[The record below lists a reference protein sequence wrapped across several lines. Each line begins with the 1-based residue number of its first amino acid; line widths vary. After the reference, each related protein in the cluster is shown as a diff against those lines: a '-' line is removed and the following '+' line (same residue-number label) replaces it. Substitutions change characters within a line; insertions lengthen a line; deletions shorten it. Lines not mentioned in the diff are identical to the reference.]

1 METKIWIVT
10 PYDAMQKLAEQ
21 VLHERI
27 AELRDCNF
35 SVTTSHTDIAGFQN
49 SLTEL
54 RKAKEWGAEA
64 IISRGG
70 TAVYIAEHTDIPVV
84 EIQVTALDIL
94 HAFRRASLEPALV
107 GIAGSENITYE
118 CDSLYDFLGLRLRQ
132 ISLHDDHDFSGMQQA
147 VSEGIQA
154 IVGDA
159 VAIRFAASIGMPGYL
174 IESGK
179 ASIYK
184 AIREA
189 VSLAKV
195 RRREQAR
202 SELLKTIIDA
212 SGDGIVAIDDK
223 TNITLMNQVAEKMFH
238 TSRALAIGTSVESLI
253 PNTRLPHVLKTGE
266 AEIGEVQMI
275 GTGPIATKRIPI
287 KSGLNVTGV
296 VATFQEVSQLQ
307 RFEQSVRR
315 KLHDKGLAAK
325 HHLYQIV
332 GESTAIA
339 NAKELARTY
348 AVTDSTVLI
357 TGESGTGKELFAQS
371 IHNLSPRRNSSFV
384 AINCAALPETLLESE
399 LFGYEEG
406 AFSGAKKGGKAGLA
420 ELAHGGTL
428 FLDEISEMPLALQA
442 RILRMLQEKEVMRI
456 GGHKIIP
463 VNIRILCATNQDLDA
478 LVAAGRFRE
487 DLYYRLDVLSLHLPP
502 LRERPTDIDLL
513 AAHFLGR
520 FAAERSG
527 STKTL
532 SDDARRMLLQHS
544 WPGNVRELANV
555 LERLVLLSPGAVID
569 RIALEK
575 ALPPKKRQSVAANIA
590 PKDPWAIVKELR
602 QAGLGAR
609 KIAKLLSQQG
619 HDIKYYQIAYRMD
632 KGDPR

>member
-1 METKIWIVT
+1 MNKKIWIVT
-10 PYDAMQKLAEQ
+10 PYDAMQPLAEQ
-21 VLHERI
+21 VLRER
-27 AELRDCNF
+27 ADELLDCDF
-35 SVTTSHTDIAGFQN
+35 TTTTSRTDIAGFQN

-54 RKAKEWGAEA
+54 GKATEWGAEA

-70 TAVYIAEHTDIPVV
+70 TAVYIAGHTDIPVV

-94 HAFRRASLEPALV
+94 QAFRRANLEPASV

-132 ISLHDDHDFSGMQQA
+132 ISLRDDQDYSGMQQA
-147 VSEGIQA
+147 VNEGLRA

-159 VAIRFAASIGMPGYL
+159 VAIRFAASIGIPGYL

-189 VSLAKV
+189 VALVQV
-195 RRREQAR
+195 RRKEQSR
-202 SELLKTIIDA
+202 SELLKTIIDT
-212 SGDGIVAIDDK
+212 SVDGIVAIDDSC
-223 TNITLMNQVAEKMFH
+223 NITLMNQVAEKMFL
-238 TSRALAIGTSVESLI
+238 TSRNSALGSPVESVI
-253 PNTRLPHVLKTGE
+253 PNTRLPHVLMTGE

-275 GTGPIATKRIPI
+275 GIGPIATKRIPI
-287 KSGLNVTGV
+287 KAGSDVTGV

-307 RFEQSVRR
+307 RFEHSVRR
-315 KLHDKGLAAK
+315 KLHDKSLSAKNHLHQIIGDSAA
-325 HHLYQIV
+325 V
-332 GESTAIA
+332 A

-371 IHNLSPRRNSSFV
+371 IHNLSSRRNSPFV
-384 AINCAALPETLLESE
+384 AINCAALPENLLESE

-406 AFSGAKKGGKAGLA
+406 AFSGAKKGGKTGLA

-428 FLDEISEMPLALQA
+428 FLDEISEMPLSLQA

-456 GGHKIIP
+456 GGHKVIP
-463 VNIRILCATNQDLDA
+463 INVRILCATNQDLDA
-478 LVAAGRFRE
+478 LVATGRFRE

-502 LRERPTDIDLL
+502 LRDRPADINLL
-513 AAHFLGR
+513 AAHFIGR
-520 FAAERSG
+520 FSAERAG

-532 SDDARRMLLQHS
+532 ADDACQLLQQHS
-544 WPGNVRELANV
+544 WPGNVRELSNV
-555 LERLVLLSPGAVID
+555 LERLVLLSPGNVID
-569 RIALEK
+569 RSALEK
-575 ALPPKKRQSVAANIA
+575 AMPSKKRQLAATDTA
-590 PKDPWAIVKELR
+590 PQDPWAIVQELR
-602 QAGLGAR
+602 QAGFGAR
-609 KIAKLLSQQG
+609 KIAKILAKQG
-619 HDIKYYQIAYRMD
+619 HEIKYYQIAYRMD
-632 KGDPR
+632 KGSPR

>member
-1 METKIWIVT
+1 MNAKIWIVT
-10 PYDAMQKLAEQ
+10 PYSSMQQLAEQ
-21 VLHERI
+21 VLHEKI
-27 AELRDCNF
+27 AGLSSCDF
-35 SVTTSHTDIAGFQN
+35 TVTTSHTDLAGFQN

-54 RKAKEWGAEA
+54 KKAAEWGAEA

-70 TAVYIAEHTDIPVV
+70 TAAYIAEHTDIPVV

-94 HAFRRASLEPALV
+94 QAFRQANLSASLV

-118 CDSLYDFLGLRLRQ
+118 CDSLNDFLGLRLRQ
-132 ISLHDDHDFSGMQQA
+132 ISLSDDHDFSGMQQA
-147 VSEGIQA
+147 VNEGIRA

-159 VAIRFAASIGMPGYL
+159 VATRFAASIGIPGYL

-189 VSLAKV
+189 VSLVKV

-212 SGDGIVAIDDK
+212 SVDGIVAIDDNS
-223 TNITLMNQVAEKMFH
+223 NITLMNQVAEKMFH
-238 TSRALAIGTSVESLI
+238 TSRNEAVGSPVETVI
-253 PNTRLPHVLKTGE
+253 PNTRLPQVLMTGE

-275 GTGPIATKRIPI
+275 GIGPIATKRIPI
-287 KSGLNVTGV
+287 KAGRNVTGV

-315 KLHDKGLAAK
+315 KLHDKGLSAK
-325 HHLYQIV
+325 HHLYQII
-332 GESTAIA
+332 GESAAIV

-384 AINCAALPETLLESE
+384 AINCAALPENLLESE

-406 AFSGAKKGGKAGLA
+406 AFSGAKKGGKTGLV

-428 FLDEISEMPLALQA
+428 FLDEIAEMPLSLQS

-456 GGHKIIP
+456 GGHKVIP

-502 LRERPTDIDLL
+502 LRERPSDIDLL
-513 AAHFLGR
+513 SAHFIGR
-520 FAAERSG
+520 FATERACVA
-527 STKTL
+527 KTL
-532 SDDARRMLLQHS
+532 ADDAHQLLLQHS
-544 WPGNVRELANV
+544 WPGNVRELVNV
-555 LERLVLLSPGAVID
+555 LERLVLLSPGNVID
-569 RIALEK
+569 RSALEK
-575 ALPPKKRQSVAANIA
+575 ALPARKRQTTVTNTAAQ
-590 PKDPWAIVKELR
+590 DPWQLVQELR

-609 KIAKLLSQQG
+609 KIAKILAQQG
-619 HDIKYYQIAYRMD
+619 HEIKYYQIAYRLD
-632 KGDPR
+632 KGSSR